1 MARSLRIAIVGCG
14 QIADAHLQEIAKLP
28 LAKVVAVC
36 DTYPD
41 LARQAAERFRVP
53 ERFDEIAK
61 MLDSIKPD
69 VVHITTPPHSHAPI
83 AKQALAAGC
92 HVYVEK
98 PFSVTVAEMEEVL
111 TAAQAA
117 KRLVCVGHDQLFDPT
132 WTELQKRVDAG
143 DLGQIVHVDSIFGYN
158 LSGPFGRIM
167 SGDPGHWIHR
177 LPGGLFQNNISH
189 AIYKITDFLEDDR
202 PRVWATWFGVPGQ
215 SPTELR
221 VILRGKSVTANVLFS
236 STARPVQRVARVY
249 GTKAL
254 VEVDFDGRVHR
265 WSRGSVAP
273 GPFGKLEMPLRH
285 LLEAGKSFGR
295 NSWRFLRSDL
305 QFFAGMNQLFRQF
318 YAAIRDGGE
327 SPIPPRDIRRVTVIM
342 DDIFNACR
350 TQEQPA
356 GAQS

>member
-1 MARSLRIAIVGCG
+1 VARQLRIAIVGCG

-36 DTYPD
+36 DTLPD
-41 LARQAAERFRVP
+41 LARQAAERFGVP
-53 ERFDEIAK
+53 ERFDDVAN

-69 VVHITTPPHSHAPI
+69 VVHITTPPHSHAPL

-98 PFSVTVAEMEEVL
+98 PFSVTVAEMEDVL
-111 TAAQAA
+111 ALALSA

-132 WTELQKRVDAG
+132 WTDLQKRVRAG
-143 DLGQIVHVDSIFGYN
+143 DLGQVVHIDSIFGYN

-189 AIYKITDFLEDDR
+189 AIYKITDFLDDDR
-202 PRVWATWFGVPGQ
+202 PRIWATWFATTGPA
-215 SPTELR
+215 PTELR
-221 VILRGKSVTANVLFS
+221 VMLQGKSVTANVLFS

-265 WSRGSVAP
+265 WSRGGVAP
-273 GPFGKLEMPLRH
+273 GPFGKLEMPFRH

-327 SPIPPRDIRRVTVIM
+327 SPTPPRDIRRVTVIM

-350 TQEQPA
+350 KLEQTP